1 MSAVDWRLVAVLVVL
16 LALLQGVCLLLARG
30 LGLRL
35 RLPAVALGLALPLVL
50 LAPWLVQGR
59 LLVPCNL
66 LRVLPDVH
74 RTVPEAP
81 PAAAA
86 DPYDVLND
94 VVYQLLPWELEVRHA
109 LAARRLP
116 FWSDAV
122 DGGCSLWANPQAGAA
137 APLAMLARAVPI
149 QHHLLA
155 ALALKLLLAFQGTWL
170 LCRRLGRSRAASL
183 LAGGAFALGGGLV
196 GWGLYPISSA
206 LAWVPW
212 LAVGT
217 IGLCRRPRPRA
228 IATTALIAAALLLS
242 GHPETAAIGGL
253 FAAVCGLALA
263 RRRGLALA
271 RRRAVTRGLLAAGVA
286 AALGF
291 ALAAPHLL
299 PFLHLLPGSHRAQE
313 TLAETMPPHDVEL
326 ANPLTWFLYPH
337 HLFLVS
343 PANPHAYG
351 RPFRDP
357 FRGPFVWPEA
367 VSGYAGVLLFA
378 AAAAALAAWR
388 DRRVRPFLLCFLAA
402 LLITARWLPFAHLAY
417 ALPPLRVTAWSRFLG
432 VGALALVV
440 AGAFGLDRILARRGG
455 RPGTWIA
462 VAAAATLS
470 LAVHADTWVLGL
482 WLLVGA
488 AVLAARWSRHLAFA
502 VAALALLVDLV
513 PWSRSLLPS
522 CPTAL
527 FYPRTEVTELLARE
541 AGPAATGRAAGALQ
555 LLFPSLLPVY
565 GLADPRPHNPLAQVS
580 QLQTLDAAFGYA
592 PTRRRY
598 FPRFVNV
605 DHPLLDFL
613 NVRALVGSVELP
625 PSRTLERIDGGRFGL
640 YRVYRNPDA
649 LPRWF
654 LTDRARVVEPGAL
667 RAWIE
672 GLADPR
678 EVALPAEAGAWRP
691 TPGATGGLRT
701 RAPAPGRLVFAVP
714 PVGEKLL
721 ATSLPAA
728 PGWQA
733 RSAGGAARLLRI
745 NGAFV
750 GLAIPAGVSR
760 VELAFVPAGFV
771 PGLAAGAAA
780 ALAVGALLLAP
791 RRRRHRPGGE
801 QRQREGA

>member
-1 MSAVDWRLVAVLVVL
+1 VSAVDWRLVAVLVL
-16 LALLQGVCLLLARG
+16 LLGLLQGACLLLARG

-35 RLPAVALGLALPLVL
+35 RRPAVALGLALPLLL

-66 LRVLPDVH
+66 LRAVPDVH

-122 DGGCSLWANPQAGAA
+122 DGGCGLWANPQAGAA
-137 APLAMLARAVPI
+137 APLAMLARALPI

-155 ALALKLLLAFQGTWL
+155 ALALKLLLAFEGTWL
-170 LCRRLGRSRAASL
+170 LCRRVGQSRAASL
-183 LAGGAFALGGGLV
+183 LAAGAFALGGGLV

-206 LAWVPW
+206 LAWIPW

-228 IATTALIAAALLLS
+228 IATTALVAAALLLS

-263 RRRGLALA
+263 RRSAL
-271 RRRAVTRGLLAAGVA
+271 RRGLLAAGVA

-299 PFLHLLPGSHRAQE
+299 PFLHLLPDSHRAQE
-313 TLAETMPPHDVEL
+313 TLAETMPPQRVAL
-326 ANPLTWFLYPH
+326 ANPLTWFLSPH

-367 VSGYAGVLLFA
+367 VSGYAGVLLFVA
-378 AAAAALAAWR
+378 AIAALSAWR
-388 DRRVRPFLLCFLAA
+388 DRRVRPFLLFFLAA

-455 RPGTWIA
+455 RRGVWIA
-462 VAAAATLS
+462 VAAAAAVS
-470 LAVHADTWVLGL
+470 LAVRADAWVLGL
-482 WLLVGA
+482 WLLVAA
-488 AVLAARWSRHLAFA
+488 AVLAARWSRRLGVA
-502 VAALALLVDLV
+502 VAALAVLVDLV

-565 GLADPRPHNPLAQVS
+565 GIADPRPHNPLAPVS
-580 QLQTLDAAFGYA
+580 QLQALDAAFGFA

-613 NVRALVGSVELP
+613 NVRAVVGSVELP
-625 PSRTLERIDGGRFGL
+625 PPRTLERIDGGRFGL
-640 YRVYRNPDA
+640 LQVYRNPDA

-654 LTDRARVVEPGAL
+654 LTDRARVVERGAL

-672 GLADPR
+672 RLTDPR
-678 EVALPAEAGAWRP
+678 EVALPPEAGAWRP
-691 TPGATGGLRT
+691 TPGATGGLR
-701 RAPAPGRLVFAVP
+701 AHALAPGRLVFAVP
-714 PVGEKLL
+714 PAGEKLL

-728 PGWQA
+728 PGWRAQA
-733 RSAGGAARLLRI
+733 EGGAARLLRI

-760 VELAFVPAGFV
+760 VELAFVPAGFL
-771 PGLAAGAAA
+771 PGLGAGSVA
-780 ALAVGALLLAP
+780 ALAVGALLLPP
-791 RRRRHRPGGE
+791 RRRRHRPGDE
-801 QRQREGA
+801 QRQRDGA

>member
-16 LALLQGVCLLLARG
+16 LALLQAACFLLARG

-35 RLPAVALGLALPLVL
+35 RRPAVALGLTLPLLL

-66 LRVLPDVH
+66 LRAVPDVH

-81 PAAAA
+81 PAAAT

-137 APLAMLARAVPI
+137 SPLAMLARGLPI

-155 ALALKLLLAFQGTWL
+155 ALALKLLLAFEGTWL

-183 LAGGAFALGGGLV
+183 LAAGAFALGGALV

-228 IATTALIAAALLLS
+228 VATTALIAAALLLS

-263 RRRGLALA
+263 HRRGLA
-271 RRRAVTRGLLAAGVA
+271 RGLLAAGVA

-313 TLAETMPPHDVEL
+313 TLAETLPPHHFEP
-326 ANPLTWFLYPH
+326 ANPLSWFLSPN

-343 PANPHAYG
+343 PLNPHVYG

-357 FRGPFVWPEA
+357 FRGPYVWPEA
-367 VSGYAGVLLFA
+367 VSGYAGLLLFA
-378 AAAAALAAWR
+378 AALAALAAWR
-388 DRRVRPFLLCFLAA
+388 DRRVRPFLLFFLAA
-402 LLITARWLPFAHLAY
+402 LLVTARWLPFAHLAH
-417 ALPPLRVTAWSRFLG
+417 ALPPLRVVAWPRFLG

-440 AGAFGLDRILARRGG
+440 AGAFGLDRVLAQRGG
-455 RPGTWIA
+455 RLGAWIA
-462 VAAAATLS
+462 VAAAAALS
-470 LAVHADTWVLGL
+470 LAVHADAWVLTL
-482 WLLVGA
+482 WLLVA
-488 AVLAARWSRHLAFA
+488 AALLAARWSRRFGVALAA
-502 VAALALLVDLV
+502 VALLVDLV

-527 FYPRTEVTELLARE
+527 FYPRTELTELLARE
-541 AGPAATGRAAGALQ
+541 AGPATTGRAAGALQ

-565 GLADPRPHNPLAQVS
+565 GIADPRPHNPLAPVS
-580 QLQTLDAAFGYA
+580 QLQALDAAFGYA

-598 FPRFVNV
+598 FPRFANV

-625 PSRTLERIDGGRFGL
+625 PPRTLDRIDGGRFGL
-640 YRVYRNPDA
+640 YQVYRNPDA

-654 LTDRARVVEPGAL
+654 LTDRARAVERREL
-667 RAWIE
+667 RGWIE
-672 GLADPR
+672 GLAEPR
-678 EVALPAEAGAWRP
+678 EVALPREAGAWRP
-691 TPGATGGLRT
+691 TPGATGGLRA
-701 RAPAPGRLVFAVP
+701 RSLAPGRLVFAVP
-714 PVGEKLL
+714 PAGEKLL

-728 PGWQA
+728 PGWRVRA
-733 RSAGGAARLLRI
+733 EGGAARLLTI
-745 NGAFV
+745 DGAFV
-750 GLAIPAGVSR
+750 GVAVPAGVSR
-760 VELAFVPAGFV
+760 VELAFVPAGFL
-771 PGLAAGAAA
+771 PGLVAACAAA
-780 ALAVGALLLAP
+780 VAVVALLLAP

-801 QRQREGA
+801 QRQRDRA

>member
-1 MSAVDWRLVAVLVVL
+1 M
-16 LALLQGVCLLLARG
+16 
-30 LGLRL
+30 
-35 RLPAVALGLALPLVL
+35 L

-81 PAAAA
+81 PVAAA

-94 VVYQLLPWELEVRHA
+94 VVYQLLSWELEVRHA

-137 APLAMLARAVPI
+137 APLAMLARGVPI

-155 ALALKLLLAFQGTWL
+155 ALALKLLLACQGTWL
-170 LCRRLGRSRAASL
+170 LCRRVGRSRAASL
-183 LAGGAFALGGGLV
+183 LAAGAFALGGGLV

-212 LAVGT
+212 LVVGT

-228 IATTALIAAALLLS
+228 VATTALVAAALLLS

-263 RRRGLALA
+263 RRRGRALA
-271 RRRAVTRGLLAAGVA
+271 RRRSLVLARRRALARGLLAAGVA
-286 AALGF
+286 ATLGF

-313 TLAETMPPHDVEL
+313 TLAETMPPHRVEL
-326 ANPLTWFLYPH
+326 ANPLTWFLSPH

-388 DRRVRPFLLCFLAA
+388 DRRVRPFLLCVLAA

-440 AGAFGLDRILARRGG
+440 AGAFGLDRILARRG
-455 RPGTWIA
+455 RRSGTWIA
-462 VAAAATLS
+462 VAAAAALS
-470 LAVHADTWVLGL
+470 LAVHADAWVLGL
-482 WLLVGA
+482 WLLVAA
-488 AVLAARWSRHLAFA
+488 AVLAARWSRRLAFA
-502 VAALALLVDLV
+502 LAALALLVDLV

-565 GLADPRPHNPLAQVS
+565 GIADPRPHNPLAPVS
-580 QLQTLDAAFGYA
+580 QLQALDAAFGYA
-592 PTRRRY
+592 PTRRHY

-625 PSRTLERIDGGRFGL
+625 PPRTLERMDGGRYGL
-640 YRVYRNPDA
+640 YQVYRNPDA

-678 EVALPAEAGAWRP
+678 EVALPPEVGAWRP
-691 TPGATGGLRT
+691 TPGATGGLRAS
-701 RAPAPGRLVFAVP
+701 APAPGRLVFAVP
-714 PVGEKLL
+714 PAGEKLL

-728 PGWQA
+728 PGWRARAEGESRAASHGQRRVRRAGDPRRRLTRRAGVRAGRLRPRPRGGRPPPPSPSA
-733 RSAGGAARLLRI
+733 RSSSRRAGGATVQATSSASAIAAR
-745 NGAFV
+745 AQ
-750 GLAIPAGVSR
+750 PAMN
-760 VELAFVPAGFV
+760 
-771 PGLAAGAAA
+771 
-780 ALAVGALLLAP
+780 AVG
-791 RRRRHRPGGE
+791 R
-801 QRQREGA
+801 

>member
-1 MSAVDWRLVAVLVVL
+1 MSAVDWRLVAVLVLL

-30 LGLRL
+30 LGMRL
-35 RLPAVALGLALPLVL
+35 RRPVIALGLALPLLL
-50 LAPWLVQGR
+50 LAPWLVRGR

-74 RTVPEAP
+74 RTVPEAL

-86 DPYDVLND
+86 DPHDVLSD

-155 ALALKLLLAFQGTWL
+155 ALALKLLLAFEGTWL
-170 LCRRLGRSRAASL
+170 LCRQVGRSRAASL
-183 LAGGAFALGGGLV
+183 LAAGAFALGGGLV

-228 IATTALIAAALLLS
+228 IATTAVVTAALLLS

-263 RRRGLALA
+263 RRRAA
-271 RRRAVTRGLLAAGVA
+271 RGLLAAGVA

-299 PFLHLLPGSHRAQE
+299 PFLHLLPDSQRAQE
-313 TLAETMPPHDVEL
+313 TLAETMPEYRFEP
-326 ANPLTWFLYPH
+326 ANPLTWFLFPH

-343 PANPHAYG
+343 PVNPHVYG

-378 AAAAALAAWR
+378 GALAALWAWR
-388 DRRVRPFLLCFLAA
+388 DRRVRPFLVFAFAA
-402 LLITARWLPFAHLAY
+402 VLITARWLPFAHLAY

-440 AGAFGLDRILARRGG
+440 AGAFGLDRIVARRGG
-455 RPGTWIA
+455 RLGTWIA
-462 VAAAATLS
+462 VAAAAALS
-470 LAVHADTWVLGL
+470 LAVHADPWVVGL
-482 WLLVGA
+482 WLLVAA
-488 AVLAARWSRHLAFA
+488 AVLAARWSRRLGVAL
-502 VAALALLVDLV
+502 AALALLVDLV

-527 FYPRTEVTELLARE
+527 FYPRTEATELLARE
-541 AGPAATGRAAGALQ
+541 AGPPATGRAAGALQ

-565 GLADPRPHNPLAQVS
+565 GIADPRPHNPLAPMS
-580 QLQTLDAAFGYA
+580 QLRVLDAAFGFA
-592 PTRRRY
+592 PTQLRY
-598 FPRFVNV
+598 FPRFDNV

-613 NVRALVGSVELP
+613 NVRVVMGSVGLDP
-625 PSRTLERIDGGRFGL
+625 PTTLERIDAGRYGL
-640 YRVYRNPDA
+640 YQVYRNPDA

-654 LTDRARVVEPGAL
+654 LTDRARVVERGAL

-672 GLADPR
+672 RLADPR
-678 EVALPAEAGAWRP
+678 EVALPPEVGGWRP
-691 TPGATGGLRT
+691 TPGATGGLRV

-714 PVGEKLL
+714 PAGEKLL

-728 PGWQA
+728 PGWRA
-733 RSAGGAARLLRI
+733 RSAGGAARLLTI
-745 NGAFV
+745 DGAFV

-771 PGLAAGAAA
+771 PGLAASAVAV
-780 ALAVGALLLAP
+780 LAVAALLLAP
-791 RRRRHRPGGE
+791 RRRRHRPGDE
-801 QRQREGA
+801 QRQRDGA